1 MAEIPS
7 PLSIFRCPIDVEI
20 RSMDI
25 SVTPQEPRVLLVE
38 DDLGVAQIQLLSMKL
53 AGIAVDRVSTV
64 AEGRS
69 ALETLGYTLC
79 IFDQH
84 LPDGHGNELIS
95 HIRGSLRSDMPVIVV
110 SGARQDSNVARP
122 GELGATEYMMKPFSP
137 AALVESIKRL
147 M

>member
-1 MAEIPS
+1 M
-7 PLSIFRCPIDVEI
+7 SIFRCPIPVEI

-38 DDLGVAQIQLLSMKL
+38 DDLGVAQIQLLAMKL

-79 IFDQH
+79 IFDHH
-84 LPDGHGNELIS
+84 LPDGLGSELIS
-95 HIRGSLRSDMPVIVV
+95 HVRDVLRSDMPVIVV
-110 SGARQDSNVARP
+110 SGARQRSHMARA
-122 GELGATEYMMKPFSP
+122 GKLGATEYMMKPFSP
-137 AALVESIKRL
+137 AALLETITKL